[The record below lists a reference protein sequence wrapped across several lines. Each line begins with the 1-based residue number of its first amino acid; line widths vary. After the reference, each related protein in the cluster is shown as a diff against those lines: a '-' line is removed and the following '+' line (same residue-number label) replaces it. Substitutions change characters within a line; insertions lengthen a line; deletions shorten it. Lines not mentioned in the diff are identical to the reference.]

1 MKHDKYHLPGMTYG
15 EASVARA
22 KGRAEAK
29 AAKEALA
36 SKVKVSPIA
45 IAVAP
50 LKEDAM
56 DAAAGYAKEVI
67 DKVAAALAKVGMD
80 REIYAPYP
88 ESWGVSKSVYR
99 QGLAKYQLVHKL
111 TRGLASSRRPD
122 TPDIC
127 VMDEE
132 FCEKF
137 VKECREDAA
146 LQYEK
151 FVFKLVHKIGD
162 CETAVLSGNHVW
174 SNSLLKVTMADGS
187 IENWSTK
194 QITNVSKLG
203 KYFPQWPSRQVKGA
217 S

>member
-36 SKVKVSPIA
+36 AKVKVSPIA

-50 LKEDAM
+50 LKNDAM
-56 DAAAGYAKEVI
+56 DAASAYGKDVI
-67 DKVAAALAKVGMD
+67 DKVAAELAKVGMD

-88 ESWGVSKSVYR
+88 KSFNMSKAEFR
-99 QGLAKYQLVHKL
+99 QKHAKYALVRQL
-111 TRGLASSRRPD
+111 TRGLETSRRPN

-137 VKECREDAA
+137 IADCREQAA
-146 LQYEK
+146 GQYES
-151 FVFKLVHKIGD
+151 FVAKLVHKIGD
-162 CETAVLSGNHVW
+162 CESAELSGNHVW
-174 SNSLLKVTMADGS
+174 AYSTLKVVKAGGA
-187 IENWSTK
+187 IENWKTQ
-194 QITNVSKLG
+194 QITNRSVLG
-203 KYFPQWPSRQVKGA
+203 KYFPQWPSRQVKG
-217 S
+217 